1 MKKLTLVLTL
11 VLVLALALPAFANPF
26 RDVPADH
33 WAYDAVAK
41 LAAEGI
47 ISGNP
52 DGTYTGKKNITRY
65 EMAVLVA
72 KAVAASEANADK
84 VAAENVALIQKLA
97 TEFSTELNALGLKV
111 EGLEKKV
118 GNVKITG
125 DARARYIDKDDD
137 TAKLD
142 GRVRLTANALVN
154 DQFTAVARLT
164 TGNYDFKNFTNSATP
179 DSTNITFDRLYVNY
193 DGKLADI
200 TAGRQGVTVGKATL
214 VDDVTMNAVTVA
226 APLAGYTLTGTYG
239 KIASDAELT
248 AVQFDGV
255 KLFDKVTLGAGYAK
269 IDETDKSAVTVYGD
283 YALNNRVGF
292 FGEITKSNADS
303 DEMAYYV
310 GAKVKNIVP
319 KADVAV
325 SYAKIEKDA
334 LIGNYTVHDVT
345 AGKSVKVEMD
355 YALANNTNLYADF
368 TSSKADGATEKVKTI
383 ETGIEFKF

>member
-41 LAAEGI
+41 LAADGVI
-47 ISGNP
+47 TGNP
-52 DGTYTGKKNITRY
+52 DGTFTGKKNITRY

-84 VAAENVALIQKLA
+84 VAAENVTLIQKLA
-97 TEFSTELNALGLKV
+97 TEFSTELNALGLKI

-118 GNVKITG
+118 GNVKFTG
-125 DARARYIDKDDD
+125 DARTRYIDKDG
-137 TAKLD
+137 ASAVLD
-142 GRVRLTANALVN
+142 GRVRLNATAAVN
-154 DQFTAVARLT
+154 DQFTVKARLT
-164 TGNYDFKNFTNSATP
+164 TGNYDFKAAADTANISA
-179 DSTNITFDRLYVNY
+179 DRFLVNY

-239 KIASDAELT
+239 KIASNAELT

-255 KLFDKVTLGAGYAK
+255 KLFDKVTLGAAYAK

-283 YALNNRVGF
+283 YALNNKVGF
-292 FGEITKSNADS
+292 FGEIVKADAKS

-310 GAKVKNIVP
+310 GATVKNILP

-325 SYAKIEKDA
+325 SYAKIEKNA
-334 LIGNYTVHDVT
+334 LIGNYTVHDVN
-345 AGKSVKVEMD
+345 AGKVVKVEMD